1 MHVHR
6 TGVSFTVHSHGSS
19 YATCTYTGCP
29 EVDSLQLA
37 WMQCPSAWIRS
48 TQSNQSERVKKG
60 IFKCSIPAHMHG
72 SIAGRIRRPGP
83 QPHSTHGARLR
94 VFSFLS
100 FLLVWWIICLW
111 KPHSTFCLA
120 GLHVIHA
127 SLSWLNCVKPYCSVW
142 RLASL
147 FLYFVAKQSLD
158 KLHKKKIEL
167 GRITKNYG
175 YKVTVKILC

>member
-1 MHVHR
+1 MRH
-6 TGVSFTVHSHGSS
+6 
-19 YATCTYTGCP
+19 ACTYTVPASASPCILMDHHMRHARTPAAQKWIHFSWHGCSVLVLGLGP
-29 EVDSLQLA
+29 LNQTNQKESKRASSSVPSRRTCTAPSRAASGVLA
-37 WMQCPSAWIRS
+37 PNH
-48 TQSNQSERVKKG
+48 T
-60 IFKCSIPAHMHG
+60 AH
-72 SIAGRIRRPGP
+72 
-83 QPHSTHGARLR
+83 TARGC
-94 VFSFLS
+94 VFFSFLS

-158 KLHKKKIEL
+158 KLHKKN
-167 GRITKNYG
+167 RAWTNY
-175 YKVTVKILC
+175 KKLWI

>member
-94 VFSFLS
+94 VFFFFSFFPFSMMNHLSLETTLHFLS
-100 FLLVWWIICLW
+100 SWPSRHPRL
-111 KPHSTFCLA
+111 SQLA
-120 GLHVIHA
+120 
-127 SLSWLNCVKPYCSVW
+127 
-142 RLASL
+142 
-147 FLYFVAKQSLD
+147 
-158 KLHKKKIEL
+158 
-167 GRITKNYG
+167 
-175 YKVTVKILC
+175 